1 MDRRTM
7 RRGEIWWAAF
17 DERRPVVLL
26 SDCGPSGFAAMQ
38 VVAPADA
45 DISGLGI
52 EIAVGVREGLPFD
65 GVLRFAFR
73 WPGVTPC
80 TWLTTVSREDLIERA
95 GALSA
100 AKLTEIDDAT
110 RASEQTADWT
120 PAAAARLS
128 EMKAS
133 LRQRAQG
140 NGERPEASSDGHHAM
155 RQGHDQLHDGDRAG
169 FRPAARK
176 LSAATED

>member
-1 MDRRTM
+1 M

-80 TWLTTVSREDLIERA
+80 TWLTTVSREDLVERA

-100 AKLTEIDDAT
+100 AKLTEIDDAA
-110 RASEQTADWT
+110 RASEQTTDWT

-155 RQGHDQLHDGDRAG
+155 RQGHDQLHDGDRAE

>member
-1 MDRRTM
+1 M

-26 SDCGPSGFAAMQ
+26 SDYGPSGFAAMQ

-45 DISGLGI
+45 DLSGLGV

-80 TWLTTVSREDLIERA
+80 TWLTVVSREDLIEYA
-95 GALSA
+95 GALSTV
-100 AKLTEIDDAT
+100 KLTEIDDAM

-140 NGERPEASSDGHHAM
+140 SGERPEPSSNGHDAM
-155 RQGHDQLHDGDRAG
+155 RLGHDQLQDGDRAG
-169 FRPAARK
+169 VPLGRLGSRR
-176 LSAATED
+176 LQTED